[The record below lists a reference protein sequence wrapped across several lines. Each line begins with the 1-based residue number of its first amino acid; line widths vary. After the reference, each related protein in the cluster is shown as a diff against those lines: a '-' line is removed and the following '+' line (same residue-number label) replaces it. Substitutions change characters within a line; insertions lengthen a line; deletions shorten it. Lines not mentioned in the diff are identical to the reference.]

1 MKTVTS
7 LLLGLLLLGQAPV
20 FSQKA
25 DTLAARRVL
34 NAACQQMASM
44 SAPSPM
50 DTILLDTALVALRL
64 NAGASASLEHQIATL
79 LDSLGKRLASPR
91 VRLFRPSQISLY
103 NASKLWRRLK
113 TEQSI
118 EFARSV
124 HNMSIALRG
133 LGEYP
138 KALASFEQSKAI
150 RVTLFGENSID
161 VAKSY
166 NGIGVVLSDMGRYK
180 ESLAA
185 YEKSAQISLA
195 LNGGS
200 DQSLDVFNAYMNIGG
215 SYYEM
220 KKLRDAEAY
229 FEKCLPIVANLKD
242 NQRLLASLYNNLG
255 SVYLS
260 MKDYARAVQYH
271 EQALALRIGL
281 FGELHP
287 AVAMSCANLG
297 SAYIETNNLT
307 KGLEINLKSLEIR
320 QQLISASPT
329 DIAVSYR
336 NLGDIYG
343 LMGKRDTCMEYYRE
357 AERIF
362 VEQHGESHVYT
373 GTVRSNIAAVLGE
386 LGRYDEA
393 LSKYRQSTANFVAI
407 DGPKGA
413 DVQSNLISTAV
424 LYRRMGNLPAA
435 LRTLDTVLTNI
446 GWPAQLDSIDSD
458 QRFNLFE
465 TLLFKGEIMALR
477 AKSPSQRTQPRELLR
492 QAVYLAERYRDSL
505 STADSQTHF
514 TTLVKRAIESSI
526 RLEMSTPNRDDAQLR
541 RVYELAAK
549 NKAFLLYE
557 AVAKAS
563 ASLAHV
569 PPHLVKQEA
578 DLRTDIAYYE
588 KLCYQMEQSDSLD
601 DQQAARQYAAEAFR
615 LRREY
620 EAFLMENTAHFERKE
635 SLPSVTARFVQDSVL
650 APGQTLLEY
659 FVGDSSTYIFVIRKD
674 TFVVDWAKN
683 DFPLD
688 SLVKTML
695 RGITEHFKDEV
706 TANSVSDLIRTA
718 PLYTGPALLIYQKMV
733 KQVEPLLTRR
743 VLVIPDGAL
752 GYVPFDALLKSRS
765 PKSATRFMDHV
776 YWGQSHI
783 ISYAYSANLLHQMQR
798 KQSKVKAKGQCLVAA
813 PFSDNTRLKWEKGVS
828 LTSVRDSLGRLEY
841 SDEEARLVAR
851 LLGTKPSLGL
861 EASKAFVMAQMEQ
874 CAVVHFITHGKA
886 NFSRGEYAYLGFS
899 VPEEPEVFEKLY
911 VREIY
916 NRLLDMDLAV
926 LSACETGTGELRLG
940 EGIIS
945 ISRAFAYAGA
955 KSITTTLW
963 KVDDE
968 STTKLMQLY
977 YENLLQKRLAKD
989 EALWQA
995 RQDYL
1000 LDVQKGG
1007 AEKAAYAHPFFWAS
1021 FVPIGDMGRLR

>member
-1 MKTVTS
+1 V
-7 LLLGLLLLGQAPV
+7 
-20 FSQKA
+20 
-25 DTLAARRVL
+25 
-34 NAACQQMASM
+34 
-44 SAPSPM
+44 
-50 DTILLDTALVALRL
+50 LDTVLVALRL
-64 NAGASASLEHQIATL
+64 NAGALASLDIKIAVL

-91 VRLFRPSQISLY
+91 VRLFEPARISLHS
-103 NASKLWRRLK
+103 ASELWRKLK
-113 TEQSI
+113 TEQSM

-133 LGEYP
+133 LGEYQ
-138 KALASFEQSKAI
+138 KALTFFEQSKEI
-150 RVTLFGENSID
+150 RAALFGENSSD

-180 ESLAA
+180 ESLVA

-215 SYYEM
+215 LYYEL
-220 KKLRDAEAY
+220 KKLRDAEVY
-229 FEKCLPIVANLKD
+229 LEKCRPIVANLKD
-242 NQRLLASLYNNLG
+242 NQRLQASLYNNLG
-255 SVYLS
+255 SVYSS

-271 EQALALRIGL
+271 EQALALRIDL

-297 SAYIETNNLT
+297 SSYIETNNLT
-307 KGLEINLKSLEIR
+307 KALELNLRSLKIK

-329 DIAVSYR
+329 DIAISYR

-343 LMGKRDTCMEYYRE
+343 LMGKRDTCMEYYQK

-373 GTVRSNIAAVLGE
+373 GTVRSNIASVLGE

-407 DGPKGA
+407 NGPKGA
-413 DVQSNLISTAV
+413 DVQSNFISTAV
-424 LYRRMGNLPAA
+424 MYRRMGNLPAA

-446 GWPAQLDSIDSD
+446 GWPAHPDSIDSD

-465 TLLFKGEIMALR
+465 ALLFKGEIMALR
-477 AKSPSQRTQPRELLR
+477 AKSPSQRIQSRELLR
-492 QAVYLAERYRDSL
+492 QAVHLAERYRDSL
-505 STADSQTHF
+505 SSADSKTHF
-514 TTLVKRAIESSI
+514 TTLVKRTIESSI
-526 RLEMSTPNRDDAQLR
+526 RLEMSAPNRDDAQLR

-557 AVAKAS
+557 AVAKADALL
-563 ASLAHV
+563 ASV
-569 PPHLVKQEA
+569 PPHLVKREA

-588 KLCYQMEQSDSLD
+588 KLRYQLEQSDSLD
-601 DQQAARQYAAEAFR
+601 DKQAARQYAVEAFR
-615 LRREY
+615 LRREH
-620 EAFLMENTAHFERKE
+620 EAFLTQYAPYFEQKD
-635 SLPSVTARFVQDSVL
+635 SLPSATVRFVQDSVL
-650 APGQTLLEY
+650 APGQSLLEY
-659 FVGDSSTYIFVIRKD
+659 FVGDSATYIFVIRKD
-674 TFVVDWAKN
+674 TFVVDWVKN

-706 TANSVSDLIRTA
+706 TANSVSDLVRTA

-733 KQVEPLLTRR
+733 KRVEPLLTRR
-743 VLVIPDGAL
+743 VVVIPDGAL
-752 GYVPFDALLKSRS
+752 GYVPFDVLLKARS
-765 PKSATRFMDHV
+765 TTSATRFMDHV

-783 ISYAYSANLLHQMQR
+783 ISYAYSASLLHQMQR
-798 KQSKVKAKGQCLVAA
+798 KQPKAGAKGQYLVAA
-813 PFSDNTRLKWEKGVS
+813 PFSDNTRWKWEKSVS
-828 LTSVRDSLGRLEY
+828 PTSGRDSLGRLEY
-841 SDEEARLVAR
+841 SDEEARLVAQ
-851 LLGTKPSLGL
+851 LLGTKPVLGL
-861 EASKAFVMAQMEQ
+861 EASKSLVMARMEQ
-874 CAVVHFITHGKA
+874 CRVAHFITHGKA
-886 NFSRGEYAYLGFS
+886 NFSRGDYAYLSVS
-899 VPEEPEVFEKLY
+899 VPGKPEVFEKLY

-916 NRLLDMDLAV
+916 NRLLDMELVV

-968 STTKLMQLY
+968 STTKLMQYY
-977 YENLLQKRLAKD
+977 YENLLQKRLPKD

-1000 LDVQKGG
+1000 LDIQKGG
-1007 AEKAAYAHPFFWAS
+1007 AEKAAYAHPFFWAG
-1021 FVPIGDMGRLR
+1021 FVPIGDMGALR